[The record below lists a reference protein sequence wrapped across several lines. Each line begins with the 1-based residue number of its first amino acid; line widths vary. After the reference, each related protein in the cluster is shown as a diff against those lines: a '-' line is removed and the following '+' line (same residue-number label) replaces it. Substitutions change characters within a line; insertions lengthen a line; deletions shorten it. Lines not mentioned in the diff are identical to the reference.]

1 MEEFNDF
8 KTTRS
13 QIDLETMIAEEI
25 LANNGVLGFDTND
38 IQHFKDSSDFIDG
51 TAVEGKLDDMKEL
64 AEKAIGQIRDANS
77 DKQLVNIIL
86 KIRVAAGVELTM
98 EQMGALN
105 SYFSEM
111 DEGITNM
118 WSMESD
124 ASLSNEIRL
133 CILCGFKVI

>member
-1 MEEFNDF
+1 MEEFNRF

-25 LANNGVLGFDTND
+25 LANNGAMGFDTND
-38 IQHFKDSSDFIDG
+38 VQQFKDSSDFIDG

-64 AEKAIGQIRDANS
+64 AEKAIGQIKDANS
-77 DKQLVNIIL
+77 DKQLVNLIL

-118 WSMESD
+118 WSIESN
-124 ASLSNEIRL
+124 APLSNEIRL
-133 CILCGFKVI
+133 CVLCSFKI